1 MTDKE
6 RSDQHLK
13 NREWMVASLA
23 GEIFGPGGRFEGW
36 KNDLYSEATEIDI
49 KHNHIFPTWNDYN
62 KRYIQADTKQEILK
76 EEGPLRHYG
85 VGILFP
91 DEVVPAALGADRNE
105 SEADEEA
112 SAAEEA
118 AIGTVSDDDDQAPES
133 EDEPKVKSE
142 QKLREN
148 AAKLSDRLF
157 SHAIGGDEGDAGHAL
172 SDVDEETD
180 PSGSGLSLCRTGKP
194 RSMGVSFAADLT
206 GSGSLKITLTGARY
220 KPIED
225 IGVRKE
231 GSDPEKK
238 GNRTWWLR
246 IPVSAECRLTFEQL
260 RRNTTIHP
268 DLSLEPSGID
278 GLEPLMLQVT
288 VLCRE
293 LTSDITPLY
302 PEGAR
307 LLTVTLVNRTKKE
320 YKQAADCCTFFQ
332 SRFTVT
338 PTREDGA
345 PVILPYPGL
354 SRRKLDAEEES
365 LELLYNK
372 VKMFA
377 TGHGCAGEWEANEG
391 ADRASSV
398 IAEPMPVYQTPPVTP
413 VLIDPMTNMAVDI
426 LMAPFAKL
434 GEVDRDARLQP
445 LDRLAELY
453 SIWINELAAESKR
466 LDARFQAA
474 AVHHIEVAQGCLKR
488 INKGLQ
494 LLRDDDDAWLAFRLT
509 NRAMLTQQIAG
520 RLDKRTIS
528 YDQACSRIVWS
539 SEFKAPDPD
548 TPNLHNCWRPF
559 QIAFLL
565 MSLPGLWDGS
575 TEDSGR
581 NIADLIWFPTG
592 GGKTE
597 AYLAAT
603 AFTLFARRLHD
614 PNDNGTGVLMRYT
627 LRLLT
632 AQQFQRASGLI
643 CSMEAIRLSMCDRLG
658 ETPYRIGIW
667 VGGDTTPNKTKE
679 SVVRLQNAQRN
690 GLDDYAHALLRCP
703 WCGSVMGPRKRN
715 YKQKEPGA
723 SYYICDG
730 LRLSGKGDDRHVV
743 LHCPDPKCHLF
754 HKELPVCVVDE
765 EIYKNPPSLI
775 IGTVDKFA
783 MLAWKPEARSIFG
796 IGPDGKH
803 SCSPPALII
812 QDELH
817 LITGPLGSMV
827 GLYEGLIEELCTD
840 RRGPRPVLPKLIA
853 ATATTRASAR
863 QIRDLYARE
872 ETAVFPPPGLDAA
885 DSFFARYE
893 RDENGKIKPGRM
905 YLGVLARGYGS
916 GLTVNVRVFAALLAA
931 VPRLPEEQRD
941 PWWTLLVFYNSL
953 RELGANFT
961 LFGADIPERLRDL
974 QRRWYPGDNRRFL
987 REVNELTGR
996 LSNSEVPQAIDKLER
1011 VFGKHKYP
1019 VDACLASNIIEVGV
1033 DVSRLGIMAV
1043 SGQPKTM
1050 AQYIQATGRVGR
1062 SQPGLVVM
1070 VYDNRKARDLSHFE
1084 HFQTDHARLYAQV
1097 EPSSVTPFTL
1107 PVLERAVH
1115 GVLIAWLRQR
1125 LPESSLGQVNNPQ
1138 RYFVQEYTECARQLL
1153 RRVRILFK
1161 CDPAACSHAE
1171 KNLKGV
1177 LSRRWKEWQDQ
1188 KPTVWSTPDLT
1199 SDVGELPLM
1208 RFYGNPCR
1216 ADWIDLVWETPS
1228 SMRGVDAECSAMIF
1242 TPFNDA
1248 TASDEEDPLET
1259 L

>member
-49 KHNHIFPTWNDYN
+49 KHNHIFATWDDYN

-91 DEVVPAALGADRNE
+91 NEEHAVGSGAGHDSEV
-105 SEADEEA
+105 ADEEMT
-112 SAAEEA
+112 AAEEA
-118 AIGTVSDDDDQAPES
+118 AVGVVSKDDNEASNNEEHSPKFEQDLRAKAVKLGEVLQNRVADDDEVVSDD
-133 EDEPKVKSE
+133 
-142 QKLREN
+142 
-148 AAKLSDRLF
+148 
-157 SHAIGGDEGDAGHAL
+157 
-172 SDVDEETD
+172 ETD

-194 RSMGVSFAADLT
+194 RSMGVSFAANVA
-206 GSGSLKITLTGARY
+206 GNGSLKFRLTGARY
-220 KPIED
+220 KSVEG

-231 GSDPEKK
+231 GTDPNKK
-238 GNRTWWLR
+238 GYKTWWLR
-246 IPVSAECRLTFEQL
+246 IPVSTECLLSFNEL
-260 RRNTTIHP
+260 RDNKPIIRC
-268 DLSLEPSGID
+268 LALEPSDIE
-278 GLEPLMLQVT
+278 GLKPLAIQVSFIS
-288 VLCRE
+288 RPFNNDIK
-293 LTSDITPLY
+293 SD
-302 PEGAR
+302 GAR
-307 LLTVTLVNRTKKE
+307 LLTVSVVNRTRKE
-320 YKQAADCCTFFQ
+320 GKRAADGYALFQ

-338 PTREDGA
+338 PTGEDGLPA
-345 PVILPYPGL
+345 ILPYPGL
-354 SRRKLDAEEES
+354 SHRKLDGEEES
-365 LELLYNK
+365 LELLYSR
-372 VKMFA
+372 VKTFA
-377 TGHGCAGEWEANEG
+377 TGHGCAGDWDAKEG

-398 IAEPMPVYQTPPVTP
+398 TAEPMPVYQTPPVTP
-413 VLIDPMTNMAVDI
+413 VLVDPATNETLDI
-426 LMAPFAKL
+426 FMAPFANLDK
-434 GEVDRDARLQP
+434 GERDILLRP

-453 SIWINELAAESKR
+453 AAWIVTCAADSR
-466 LDARFQAA
+466 HLDMRYQSAARR
-474 AVHHIEVAQGCLKR
+474 HIEATEACLKR
-488 INKGLQ
+488 IRKGLQ
-494 LLRDDDDAWLAFRLT
+494 LLRDDNDAWLAFRLT

-528 YDQACSRIVWS
+528 YDKKAQRSVWKP
-539 SEFKAPDPD
+539 EYKAPNPD
-548 TPNLHNCWRPF
+548 VSDLDNRWRPF

-603 AFTLFARRLHD
+603 AFALFARRLHD
-614 PNDNGTGVLMRYT
+614 SNDNGTGVLMRYT

-643 CSMEAIRLSMCDRLG
+643 CAMEWIRQENSDKLG
-658 ETPYRIGIW
+658 ETPFRIGIW
-667 VGGDTTPNKTKE
+667 VGGETTPNSNKR
-679 SVVRLQNAQRN
+679 SIDSFQNAQKS
-690 GLDDYAHALLRCP
+690 GLDKYAHALLRCP
-703 WCGSVMGPRKRN
+703 WCGSVMGPRKRD
-715 YKQKEPGA
+715 YMQHEPGA
-723 SYYICDG
+723 SHYICDG
-730 LRLSGKGDDRHVV
+730 LRLSGRGETQHVI
-743 LHCPDPKCHLF
+743 LHCPDPNCHLF

-853 ATATTRASAR
+853 ATATTRASSR

-872 ETAVFPPPGLDAA
+872 ETAVFPPPGLDAS

-893 RDENGKIKPGRM
+893 RDENGEIKPGRM

-916 GLTVNVRVFAALLAA
+916 GLTVNVRVFSALLAA
-931 VPRLPEEQRD
+931 APRLPDDQRD
-941 PWWTLLVFYNSL
+941 PWWTLLVFQNSL
-953 RELGANFT
+953 RELGANLT
-961 LFGADIPERLRDL
+961 LFSADIPERLKDL
-974 QRRWYPGDNRRFL
+974 RKRWHPGLDRRFL
-987 REVNELTGR
+987 REVAELTGR

-1011 VFGKHKYP
+1011 AFGRHKYP
-1019 VDACLASNIIEVGV
+1019 VDVCLASNIIEVGV
-1033 DVSRLGIMAV
+1033 DVSRLGLMAV

-1062 SQPGLVVM
+1062 SQPGLVLM

-1084 HFQTDHARLYAQV
+1084 HFRTDHARLYAQV

-1107 PVLERAVH
+1107 PVLERALH

-1125 LPESSLGQVNNPQ
+1125 LPVDNTDRPTDPDPRFLG
-1138 RYFVQEYTECARQLL
+1138 ELKACAGHLL
-1153 RRVRILFK
+1153 IRVRLLFK
-1161 CDPAACSHAE
+1161 DDPAARSYAE
-1171 KNLKGV
+1171 GILKSV
-1177 LSRRWKEWQDQ
+1177 FSRRWREWKDAA
-1188 KPTVWSTPDLT
+1188 PEVWNTSDLT
-1199 SDVGELPLM
+1199 GDAGEQPLM
-1208 RFYGNPCR
+1208 RYYGNPCK
-1216 ADWIDLVWETPS
+1216 AGWIERVWETPS
-1228 SMRGVDAECSAMIF
+1228 SMRGVDAECSARIF
-1242 TPFNDA
+1242 TPFNA
-1248 TASDEEDPLET
+1248 NVETAETDPFEAL
-1259 L
+1259 